1 MQQLLFVDP
10 EKCSGCRKCETAC
23 ALHHEKTINPALARI
38 HVAKWETSGLYL
50 PIVCLHCES
59 PVCETICPVK
69 AISRDQKTGA
79 VVIDSDTCVGCRLC
93 AIYCPFAG
101 SRINAKSGK
110 AVKCDLCDGDP
121 TCVKFCE
128 PQALQYVNATK
139 ANLLKSRNAANRFQ
153 ELMQKLLTSP

>member
-10 EKCSGCRKCETAC
+10 EKCTGCRKCETAC
-23 ALHHEKTINPALARI
+23 ALHHEKTINPTLARI
-38 HVAKWETSGLYL
+38 HVAKWENSGLYL

-101 SRINAKSGK
+101 SRINAKTGK

-128 PQALQYVNATK
+128 TEALQYVSATK